1 MFKKNL
7 LCIAFAMA
15 MSQGVITNAQN
26 IDISSLPVESIK
38 EINKYQDIIQRL
50 KSQLDDKVSYNKAL
64 EQKLVEATNLSKNT
78 NSENVTPEQLGNL
91 NVLVLKLKETI
102 KENDNNNE
110 VMKNKILVLEK
121 FLNTYSQNQLR
132 KQEAQL
138 SLKPTEPVIYNNPVR
153 VVPTVI
159 KDPVK
164 VEPVIKTEDSKVN
177 EAEKELNEY
186 LKKEEESQSESD
198 KQKIKSQIA
207 NPVIEEKTVQKIDAQ
222 KIIPIQNELVKPK
235 VEEKPKVIHKDRVE
249 MNEPIVI
256 GEDKGFV
263 ENIKERIENI
273 ISWFKSLFGNEE
285 NVETDKQVVNTVKVM
300 EEDKKPIETI
310 VSDNNSSINKDEVIN
325 KEITENK
332 INSDIKELKIQE
344 KSTVIDTNPKI
355 EVQKPIEDHN
365 QVLLNQGDI
374 TKGVENRGSSK
385 DVQTEPL
392 LQKDSVPSIQP
403 IPDEIKKESE
413 ESKTPNSDNSKS
425 IEDDLKQEAQKIN
438 EPSNVGDKTDSVN
451 KVEANEKA
459 MLDFID
465 NNETIIIKTQKP
477 SKDIK
482 DTAAIK
488 DLSKGVVLEKDK
500 DKTPDLSVPLE
511 KHQLYQVKKGDN
523 LTKIVKSNFKLSNQ
537 LELNSKIKEIAN
549 LNGIKAVDIIHTG
562 DIIKLS

>member
-138 SLKPTEPVIYNNPVR
+138 SEKKTEPVIYNNPVR
-153 VVPTVI
+153 VVPNVI
-159 KDPVK
+159 KDPLK

-198 KQKIKSQIA
+198 KKKIKSQIA
-207 NPVIEEKTVQKIDAQ
+207 NPAIEEKPVQKIDAK
-222 KIIPIQNELVKPK
+222 KIIPVQNEV
-235 VEEKPKVIHKDRVE
+235 VKPKVIHKDRVE

-310 VSDNNSSINKDEVIN
+310 VTDNNSVIN
-325 KEITENK
+325 KEITESK
-332 INSDIKELKIQE
+332 INSDIQELKIQE

-374 TKGVENRGSSK
+374 TKGVENGGSSK

-403 IPDEIKKESE
+403 IPDQIKKESE
-413 ESKTPNSDNSKS
+413 ESKTQNSDNSKS

-438 EPSNVGDKTDSVN
+438 EPSNTGDKTDSVN

-488 DLSKGVVLEKDK
+488 DLSKDVVLEKDK
-500 DKTPDLSVPLE
+500 DKTPDLSVPLD

-537 LELNSKIKEIAN
+537 SELNSKIKEIAN

>member
-138 SLKPTEPVIYNNPVR
+138 SEKKTEPVIYNNPVR
-153 VVPTVI
+153 VVPNVI

-207 NPVIEEKTVQKIDAQ
+207 NPVIEEKPVQKIDAK
-222 KIIPIQNELVKPK
+222 KIIPVQNEV
-235 VEEKPKVIHKDRVE
+235 VKPKVIHKDRVE

-300 EEDKKPIETI
+300 EEDKKPIET
-310 VSDNNSSINKDEVIN
+310 VVTDNNSVINKDEVIN
-325 KEITENK
+325 KEITESK
-332 INSDIKELKIQE
+332 INSDIQELKIQE
-344 KSTVIDTNPKI
+344 KSTVIDTNSKI
-355 EVQKPIEDHN
+355 EVQKPIEEHN

-374 TKGVENRGSSK
+374 TKGVENGGSSK
-385 DVQTEPL
+385 DVQTQPL

-403 IPDEIKKESE
+403 IPDQIKKESE
-413 ESKTPNSDNSKS
+413 ESKTKNFDNSKS

-438 EPSNVGDKTDSVN
+438 EPSNTGDKTDSVN

-488 DLSKGVVLEKDK
+488 DLSKDVVLEKDK
-500 DKTPDLSVPLE
+500 HKTPDLSVPLD

-537 LELNSKIKEIAN
+537 SELNSKIKEIAN

>member
-488 DLSKGVVLEKDK
+488 DLSKDVVLEKDK
-500 DKTPDLSVPLE
+500 DKTPDLSVPLD